1 MSDDEVSTGIAGE
14 DADWSCVFQEIQPLL
29 KRVVGRIDVLSRC
42 TDATSV
48 TGIPTG
54 FTDLDRITSGLQPG
68 ELVIVAGRPSMGKT
82 AFALNIVEHVA
93 LVEQLPVVIFSM
105 EMSAGQLALRMLG
118 SLGRLDQYKMRTG
131 TLNDAEWK
139 QLTEIVEQLSKA
151 AIFIDD
157 SGILNATELCS
168 RARWVHRRCG
178 RPGFGLIVL
187 DNLQLIEGGNIT
199 RSLKALAQELNVP
212 VIALTGLTRAIEE
225 RSNKRPVMPDLR
237 GSKVIE
243 QDTDLI
249 FFIYRDEVYDP
260 DSPDKGKAE
269 VIIGKHRNGPIGT
282 VMLNFLGQY
291 SRFEN
296 YRWPYGR

>member
-1 MSDDEVSTGIAGE
+1 MSDDEVRAGVVDK

-29 KRVVGRIDVLSRC
+29 KQVVRRIDVLSRC
-42 TDATSV
+42 TDASRI

-54 FTDLDRITSGLQPG
+54 FTDLDRMTSGLQPG
-68 ELVIVAGRPSMGKT
+68 ELVIVASRPSMGKT
-82 AFALNIVEHVA
+82 AFVLNIVEHVA
-93 LVEQLPVVIFSM
+93 LVEMMPAVIFSM
-105 EMSAGQLALRMLG
+105 QMSASQLAMRMLG
-118 SLGRLDQYKMRTG
+118 SLGRLDQHKMRTG
-131 TLNDAEWK
+131 VLNDAEWK
-139 QLTEIVEQLSKA
+139 QLTETTEQLSKA

-168 RARWVHRRCG
+168 RAHWAQRRCG
-178 RPGFGLIVL
+178 GPGLGLIVL
-187 DNLQLIEGGNIT
+187 DDLQLIEGGNIT

-249 FFIYRDEVYDP
+249 LFIYRDEVYEP
-260 DSPDKGKAE
+260 DSPDRGKAE
-269 VIIGKHRNGPIGT
+269 IIIGKHRNGPTGNVILT
-282 VMLNFLGQY
+282 FLGQY
-291 SRFEN
+291 SHFEN